1 MKSYAARACIAIAL
15 LVVTATDGAADSY
28 PSRAVRVIVPY
39 PPGSGLDAVARVTAD
54 RLHNRLKQ
62 PFIVE
67 NRSGASGNIGSEFV
81 FRAPP
86 DGYTLLVAPPT
97 PLTVNKALTPS
108 MNFDPDQFAP
118 VSTLASLPNVLLV
131 NSNVPVSSIEKL
143 FALAKEQPGKLNY
156 ASQGTGATPHL
167 AMEYLK
173 SVTGINLTHIPYR
186 GVAPAITAL
195 IAGDV
200 QVMFADLAT
209 ALPQIRANK
218 VKTIA
223 ITSAERHPLLPDV
236 PTVAETLP
244 GFSVTVWYGMVAP
257 PGTNSAV
264 VNHLAKTIGEELR
277 TPEVA
282 ARLSALS
289 ITPVGS
295 TPTDMSAFLG
305 LERDRWKK
313 VIRDANIKP
322 E

>member
-1 MKSYAARACIAIAL
+1 MKSYIARVCIAIMMLA
-15 LVVTATDGAADSY
+15 VTAAVRAAETY
-28 PSRAVRVIVPY
+28 PTRAVRVIVPY
-39 PPGSGLDAVARVTAD
+39 PPGSGLDTVARVTAE

-67 NRSGASGNIGSEFV
+67 NRAGASGNIGSEFV
-81 FRAPP
+81 FRAAP
-86 DGYTLLVAPPT
+86 DGYTVLVAPPT
-97 PLTVNKALTPS
+97 PLVVNKALMPS
-108 MNFDPDQFAP
+108 MSFDPDQFTA

-131 NSNVPVSSIEKL
+131 TSSIPVDSIARL

-218 VKTIA
+218 VKAIA
-223 ITSAERHPLLPDV
+223 ITSEERHPFLPDV

-244 GFSVTVWYGMVAP
+244 GFSVTVWYGMVAS

-264 VNHLAKTIGEELR
+264 ADLLARTIGEELR

-295 TPTDMSAFLG
+295 TAAAMNAFLS
-305 LERDRWKK
+305 LERERWKK

>member
-1 MKSYAARACIAIAL
+1 MKSCAARACIAVVMLAASATAGIAE
-15 LVVTATDGAADSY
+15 TY

-39 PPGSGLDAVARVTAD
+39 PPGSGLDTVARVTAE
-54 RLHNRLKQ
+54 RLQSRLGQ
-62 PFIVE
+62 PFVVE
-67 NRSGASGNIGSEFV
+67 NRPGASGNIGSEFV
-81 FRAPP
+81 FRSAS

-97 PLTVNKALTPS
+97 PLVVNKALLPS
-108 MNFDPDQFAP
+108 TSFDPDQFTP
-118 VSTLASLPNVLLV
+118 ISTLASLPNVLLV
-131 NSNVPVSSIEKL
+131 NNSISAETTTKL
-143 FALAKEQPGKLNY
+143 IALAKEEPGKLNY
-156 ASQGTGATPHL
+156 ASQGSGATPHL

-173 SVTGINLTHIPYR
+173 SVTKIDVAHIPYR

-218 VKTIA
+218 VKAIA
-223 ITSAERHPLLPDV
+223 ITSEARHPFLPDV

-257 PGTNSAV
+257 RGTKSAV
-264 VNHLAKTIGEELR
+264 VDLLATTIGEELR
-277 TPEVA
+277 KPEVA

-295 TPTDMSAFLG
+295 TAAAMNTFLG
-305 LERDRWKK
+305 LERERWAK

-322 E
+322 D

>member
-1 MKSYAARACIAIAL
+1 MKPHFACACISIMMLAVAS
-15 LVVTATDGAADSY
+15 TNGSAETY

-39 PPGSGLDAVARVTAD
+39 PPGSGLDTVARVTAE
-54 RLHNRLKQ
+54 RLHNRLQQ

-67 NRSGASGNIGSEFV
+67 NRAGASGNIGSEFV
-81 FRAPP
+81 YRAAP

-97 PLTVNKALTPS
+97 PLVVNKALLPS
-108 MNFDPDQFAP
+108 MSFDPDQFTP

-131 NSNVPVSSIEKL
+131 NNGVPADSIAKL
-143 FALAKEQPGKLNY
+143 FALARAEPGKLNY
-156 ASQGTGATPHL
+156 ASQGAGATPHL

-173 SVTGINLTHIPYR
+173 SVSKIDLTHIPYR

-195 IAGDV
+195 IGGNV

-218 VKTIA
+218 VKAIA
-223 ITSAERHPLLPDV
+223 ISSEERHPLLPDV
-236 PTVAETLP
+236 PTVAETLS
-244 GFSVTVWYGMVAP
+244 GFTVTVWYGMVAP
-257 PGTNSAV
+257 PATKSTV
-264 VNHLAKTIGEELR
+264 VNLLATTIGEELKK
-277 TPEVA
+277 PEVMA
-282 ARLSALS
+282 PLSALS

-295 TPTDMSAFLG
+295 SAAAMNTFLD
-305 LERDRWKK
+305 LERERWKK

>member
-1 MKSYAARACIAIAL
+1 MKPYVACACIAILMQA
-15 LVVTATDGAADSY
+15 VTAADGTAETY

-39 PPGSGLDAVARVTAD
+39 PPGSGLDTVARVTAD

-62 PFIVE
+62 PFTVE

-81 FRAPP
+81 FRAAP

-97 PLTVNKALTPS
+97 PLVVNKALTPS
-108 MNFDPDQFAP
+108 MNFDPDQFAS

-131 NSNVPVSSIEKL
+131 NSSVRVDSITKL
-143 FALAKEQPGKLNY
+143 LALARDQPGKLNY

-218 VKTIA
+218 VKAIA
-223 ITSAERHPLLPDV
+223 ITSEKRHPLLPDV

-257 PGTNSAV
+257 PGTISAV
-264 VNHLAKTIGEELR
+264 VDLLAKTIGEELQ
-277 TPEVA
+277 TPEIA

-295 TPTDMSAFLG
+295 TAAAMSAFLA
-305 LERDRWKK
+305 LERERWKK
-313 VIRDANIKP
+313 VIREANIKP

>member
-1 MKSYAARACIAIAL
+1 MKPHVACACISIMMLAAAPI
-15 LVVTATDGAADSY
+15 DGNAETY

-39 PPGSGLDAVARVTAD
+39 PPGSGLDTVARVTAE
-54 RLHNRLKQ
+54 RLYSRLQQ

-67 NRSGASGNIGSEFV
+67 NRAGASGNIGSEFV
-81 FRAPP
+81 FRAAP

-97 PLTVNKALTPS
+97 PLVVNKALLPS
-108 MNFDPDQFAP
+108 MSFDPDQFTP

-131 NSNVPVSSIEKL
+131 NNGVPADSIAKL
-143 FALAKEQPGKLNY
+143 FALARAEPGKLNY

-173 SVTGINLTHIPYR
+173 SVSKIDLTHIPYR

-209 ALPQIRANK
+209 ALPHIRANK
-218 VKTIA
+218 VKAIA
-223 ITSAERHPLLPDV
+223 ISSEERHPLLPDV

-244 GFSVTVWYGMVAP
+244 GFTVTVWYGMVAP
-257 PGTNSAV
+257 PATTSTV
-264 VNHLAKTIGEELR
+264 VNLLATTIGEELKK
-277 TPEVA
+277 PEVMA
-282 ARLSALS
+282 PLSALS

-295 TPTDMSAFLG
+295 SAAAMNTFLG
-305 LERDRWKK
+305 LERERWKR

>member
-1 MKSYAARACIAIAL
+1 MKSHIACACIVIAM
-15 LVVTATDGAADSY
+15 LVAPTADGTAETY

-39 PPGSGLDAVARVTAD
+39 PPGSGLDTVARVTAE
-54 RLHNRLKQ
+54 RLYDRLKQ

-67 NRSGASGNIGSEFV
+67 NRAGASGNIGSEFV
-81 FRAPP
+81 FRAAP
-86 DGYTLLVAPPT
+86 DGYTLLIAPPT
-97 PLTVNKALTPS
+97 PLVVNKALLPS
-108 MNFDPDQFAP
+108 MNFDPDQFTP
-118 VSTLASLPNVLLV
+118 ISTLASLPNVLLV
-131 NSNVPVSSIEKL
+131 NSSVSVDSVAKL

-173 SVTGINLTHIPYR
+173 SVAKIDLTHIPYR

-195 IAGDV
+195 MAGDV

-218 VKTIA
+218 VKAIA
-223 ITSAERHPLLPDV
+223 ITSEERHPLLPDV

-244 GFSVTVWYGMVAP
+244 GFTVTVWYGMVAP
-257 PGTNSAV
+257 PATKSAV
-264 VNHLAKTIGEELR
+264 VDLLVTTIGEELR
-277 TPEVA
+277 KPEVA

-289 ITPVGS
+289 IVPVGS
-295 TPTDMSAFLG
+295 TAGAMNTFLG
-305 LERDRWKK
+305 LERERWQK